1 MGKLTKACLSADIP
15 LYKQQNKQIKKLF
28 HDVGHSL
35 PFANN
40 CRKTVQKFG
49 ATEWQWIKNT
59 VINKTI
65 LLVPDENTLSGAQ
78 YLNILLKSLETPH
91 VGYCYDCQM
100 FTMCCK

>member
-1 MGKLTKACLSADIP
+1 VLGSQANFCNKRILVESYRKTSKHQRAPRSRFEIFIPHALLTFLRISDNHFMGKLTKACLSADIP

-49 ATEWQWIKNT
+49 ATE
-59 VINKTI
+59 
-65 LLVPDENTLSGAQ
+65 
-78 YLNILLKSLETPH
+78 
-91 VGYCYDCQM
+91 
-100 FTMCCK
+100 